1 MTNSQLN
8 QAVGGGVEPPT
19 VRLAA
24 IQILGGQPQSTSRHY
39 IVFIPE
45 SPPPRQEGM
54 AASFIILQYS
64 KKRCQNNRKGVPFL
78 YIDLTKVRD

>member
-1 MTNSQLN
+1 MNKNFKYIHSFTIHSFKIKN
-8 QAVGGGVEPPT
+8 AVGGGVEPPT

-64 KKRCQNNRKGVPFL
+64 QK
-78 YIDLTKVRD
+78 TSST